1 MKKTKQVLA
10 MIGVILLLL
19 LYASTLFFA
28 LTASEQTMNLLMA
41 SIVATILIPIVCFLY
56 ARMVDIYQ
64 QNKGTDNESK

>member
-1 MKKTKQVLA
+1 MKKMKQILA
-10 MIGVILLLL
+10 MVGVILLLL

-28 LTASEQTMNLLMA
+28 LTASEQTMNMLMA

-64 QNKGTDNESK
+64 QSKGTDDTAK